1 MCQKSQDKF
10 LATDR
15 TNSINKSNNKDM
27 GRAKSQRILK
37 DSSKSNYDKTPK
49 KGVVAEPQNVNITVK
64 KWIDY
69 SSKYGIGYTLSNN
82 MIGVYFNDSTKMLTH
97 NE

>member
-15 TNSINKSNNKDM
+15 TNSINKSSNKEI
-27 GRAKSQRILK
+27 GRAKSQRVLK

-49 KGVVAEPQNVNITVK
+49 KGVV
-64 KWIDY
+64 
-69 SSKYGIGYTLSNN
+69 
-82 MIGVYFNDSTKMLTH
+82 
-97 NE
+97 